1 MDARWIV
8 PQDRQHPDSSP
19 TPTERDQASN
29 GPAITSLVLGI
40 ASNVLLL
47 ASAIPFF
54 GSWDEPELDAW
65 IWILYLISL
74 VVALFALFFGAEGR
88 RRAKNGSGRLMATM
102 GVALATVFI
111 VASIVIVI
119 LTLIAISAF
128 NNDSL

>member
-1 MDARWIV
+1 
-8 PQDRQHPDSSP
+8 
-19 TPTERDQASN
+19 
-29 GPAITSLVLGI
+29 
-40 ASNVLLL
+40 L